1 MFDRILA
8 SLAAVR
14 TPGDGLRACARL
26 ENAACA
32 ARLSYMADMLAAA
45 YAASGSAEREQWRV
59 DNWGAVCARIGA
71 AHAVTSGVVSGLLM
85 DAVTLRERL
94 PRVGEVFADGLISY
108 RAVHLICTRTM
119 LVKEAG
125 ALRRL
130 DAEAAE
136 MLRGWGAKT
145 LAEVR
150 RDIDALVLRHDPHA
164 VRRNESSS
172 RGNHVDVDAD
182 PGDGVAYVTARVS
195 TTDGEAFDRRADA
208 LARTVCDRDPRDLD
222 QRRAAAMGAMGFGWD
237 RLPCLCETDGCEA
250 AGRPAAGGVV
260 VHVIVG
266 PENVEDE
273 SDCTSTEPAHD
284 PQPAEERRRGDL
296 TSQRRALVGAR
307 SPLLPK
313 PWYRYTLRGLI
324 AALAPGEGQFCPA
337 RPGVILGGG
346 VLPAPVAAQA
356 AVHAVVRRLVHPG
369 SAAPEPRYRP
379 SRALADFV
387 RCRDQ
392 TCRFPGCAKPA
403 THADIDHTIPYP
415 YGPTCASNLV
425 CLCREHHLL
434 KTFWPGWST
443 QQLPDGALVWT
454 DPDGD
459 TYTTHPGSRLLFP
472 ELCAPTAPVAGART
486 PPPKRIA
493 GLTMPKRAITRAEAR
508 RRRIGDERRA
518 NAEESA
524 ESSTET

>member
-1 MFDRILA
+1 MFDKILA
-8 SLAAVR
+8 SLASAR
-14 TPGDGLRACARL
+14 TSGDGVRACARL

-32 ARLSYMADMLAAA
+32 ARLSHMADMLAAA
-45 YAASGSAEREQWRV
+45 YSASGSAEREQWRV

-94 PRVGEVFADGLISY
+94 PQVGEVFAEGLISY
-108 RAVHLICTRTM
+108 RMVHLICTRTM
-119 LVKEAG
+119 LVKDAG
-125 ALRRL
+125 TLRRL
-130 DAEAAE
+130 DGEAAE
-136 MLRGWGAKT
+136 MLRRWGAKT
-145 LAEVR
+145 VTEVQ

-172 RGNHVDVDAD
+172 RGNHVDVDTD

-195 TTDGEAFDRRADA
+195 TTDGEAFDSRADA
-208 LARTVCDRDPRDLD
+208 LARTVCDRDPRDRD
-222 QRRAAAMGAMGFGWD
+222 QRRAAALGAMGFGWD
-237 RLPCLCETDGCEA
+237 RLPCLCETDGCDA
-250 AGRPAAGGVV
+250 AGRPGAGGVV

-266 PENVEDE
+266 PETEESE
-273 SDCTSTEPAHD
+273 SDCIPTESADEHS
-284 PQPAEERRRGDL
+284 RGEL
-296 TSQRRALVGAR
+296 TTQRRALVGAR
-307 SPLLPK
+307 TPLLPK

-324 AALAPGEGQFCPA
+324 AALAPGSGQFCA
-337 RPGVILGGG
+337 VRPGLILGGG

-356 AVHAVVRRLVHPG
+356 ALHAVVRRLVHPG
-369 SAAPEPRYRP
+369 DATPEPRYRP

-443 QQLPDGALVWT
+443 QQFTDGTLVWT

-472 ELCAPTAPVAGART
+472 ELCAPTAPVTGART
-486 PPPKRIA
+486 PPPKHTA
-493 GLTMPKRAITRAEAR
+493 GLMMPKRAITRAEAR
-508 RRRIGDERRA
+508 RRRVDDERRA
-518 NAEESA
+518 NADENP
-524 ESSTET
+524 ESSTGG